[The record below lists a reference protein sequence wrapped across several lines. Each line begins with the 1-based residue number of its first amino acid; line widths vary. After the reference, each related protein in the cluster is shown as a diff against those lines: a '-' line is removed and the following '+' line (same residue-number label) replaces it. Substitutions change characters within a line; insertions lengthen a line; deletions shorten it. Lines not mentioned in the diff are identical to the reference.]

1 MIINSGKIDK
11 RVDVEKHGRYN
22 KTKRRDGL
30 MEMILIGLVGII
42 IIAVLANVFLGG
54 KNSTKRF
61 DAWRKSRKSMLDDF
75 DKERKD
81 LDNLMK

>member
-1 MIINSGKIDK
+1 
-11 RVDVEKHGRYN
+11 
-22 KTKRRDGL
+22 

-61 DAWRKSRKSMLDDF
+61 DA
-75 DKERKD
+75 
-81 LDNLMK
+81 

>member
-1 MIINSGKIDK
+1 
-11 RVDVEKHGRYN
+11 
-22 KTKRRDGL
+22 
-30 MEMILIGLVGII
+30 MEMILIGLVGFI

-61 DAWRKSRKSMLDDF
+61 DAWRKSGKSMLDDF

>member
-1 MIINSGKIDK
+1 MVTPSIHAVS
-11 RVDVEKHGRYN
+11 
-22 KTKRRDGL
+22 RDGARFK
-30 MEMILIGLVGII
+30 MILIGLVGII

-61 DAWRKSRKSMLDDF
+61 DAWRKSGKSMLDDF